1 MNLEHT
7 HGGRELASALARS
20 SVSGQSRP
28 LSEWSAM
35 SRAAG
40 RLLGETRATVLGAIR
55 TAVASEHGE
64 RAAALIM
71 RFGELIGGGP

>member
-1 MNLEHT
+1 
-7 HGGRELASALARS
+7 
-20 SVSGQSRP
+20 
-28 LSEWSAM
+28 M